1 MYVENNEYE
10 TRKQICKQ
18 IQQTHNI
25 HDFQWANQSWTSLTN
40 SLFKT
45 MVGYIP
51 ERSYNNK
58 TREILDRYYPIA
70 LQWCSF
76 DDKPEGLVNIDICKQ
91 FPSIL
96 IKNPY
101 TVPIYTIHDNIE
113 KFEGKQEMDNYIGL
127 YYPELNQ
134 NGEFYIDTFTIKK
147 FGNQI
152 KFPHGFYHTSI
163 IDFFAL

>member
-1 MYVENNEYE
+1 
-10 TRKQICKQ
+10 
-18 IQQTHNI
+18 
-25 HDFQWANQSWTSLTN
+25 
-40 SLFKT
+40 

-51 ERSYNNK
+51 ESSYNNK

-76 DDKPEGLVNIDICKQ
+76 DDKPNGLVNIDICKQ

-101 TVPIYTIHDNIE
+101 TIPIYTIHDNIE
-113 KFEGKQEMDNYIGL
+113 KFEGKQEMDNDIGL

-134 NGEFYIDTFTIKK
+134 NGEFFIDSFTIKK

-152 KFPHGFYHTSI
+152 KLPNGFYHTSL
-163 IDFFAL
+163 IDFFVYECQSQI